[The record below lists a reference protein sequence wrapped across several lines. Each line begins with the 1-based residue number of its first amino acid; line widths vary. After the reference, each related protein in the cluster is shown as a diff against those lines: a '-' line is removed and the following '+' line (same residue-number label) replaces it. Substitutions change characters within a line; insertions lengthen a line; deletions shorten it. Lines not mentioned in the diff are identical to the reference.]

1 MFGNPYDN
9 LVTIGADALSL
20 TNIEELNKVID
31 SLYAKMRASES
42 FDYKMAIEEV
52 LELLEPYRDSLQEQL
67 TFEEDDGYD
76 EDMIHQG
83 IMQVLRED
91 FDEYEDIE
99 DK

>member
-9 LVTIGADALSL
+9 LVAIGADALSL

-31 SLYAKMRASES
+31 SLYAKMRASKS

-52 LELLEPYRDSLQEQL
+52 LELLEPYRDSLQAQL
-67 TFEEDDGYD
+67 TFGDDEYD
-76 EDMIHQG
+76 EEMIHQG
-83 IMQVLRED
+83 IMQVLRDD
-91 FDEYEDIE
+91 FDEYEDLE